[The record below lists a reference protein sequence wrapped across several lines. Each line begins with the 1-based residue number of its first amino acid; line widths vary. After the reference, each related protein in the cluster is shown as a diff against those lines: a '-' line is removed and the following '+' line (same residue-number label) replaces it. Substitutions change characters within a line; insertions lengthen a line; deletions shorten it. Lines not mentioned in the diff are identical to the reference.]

1 MTGGSDVRLVRCPRY
16 HSSIISLE
24 GQTQGEEDPDIKKN
38 FLEHK
43 IKSLLMEKWELECT
57 AAFKHVFR
65 LDILDNL
72 SITIANK

>member
-1 MTGGSDVRLVRCPRY
+1 MSSV
-16 HSSIISLE
+16 SSIISLE

-65 LDILDNL
+65 LYIY
-72 SITIANK
+72 